1 MQNTDSQIVVKR
13 FFEVI
18 DYLKANKYIRGLQTF
33 TTRYNIN
40 KRNLYQLKADP
51 SRDIFQVAWL
61 TFLVNDYNVS
71 PLYLLTGEGDIMKH
85 TA

>member
-1 MQNTDSQIVVKR
+1 MQNEASQAVVVR
-13 FFEVI
+13 FFEVLQ
-18 DYLKANKYIRGLQTF
+18 YLKENRHLRGLQTF

-71 PLYLLTGEGDIMKH
+71 ARYLLTGTGPIL
-85 TA
+85 TPSI

>member
-1 MQNTDSQIVVKR
+1 MQNVDSQLVVVR
-13 FFEVI
+13 FFEVL

-61 TFLVNDYNVS
+61 FFLVRDYNVS
-71 PLYLLTGEGDIMKH
+71 PLYLLTGEGEIMNRP
-85 TA
+85 A

>member
-1 MQNTDSQIVVKR
+1 MQNVDSQLVVVR
-13 FFEVI
+13 FFEVL

-71 PLYLLTGEGDIMKH
+71 PLYLLTGEGEIMNRP
-85 TA
+85 A